1 VLLGFSAACSD
12 LADQAGSG
20 VVLRD
25 SAGVAVVENLTSRW
39 GDSAGWHVTRVP
51 LLSLGAR
58 EGDPALQFAG
68 IADAARL
75 SNGTIVVADG
85 RSAEVRFFAGGG
97 ALLSISGG
105 QGEGPGEFRAIERMV
120 VSPGDTVWVY
130 DFALRRFTVLDQRG
144 VVQRVVSLERPPPA
158 LGFVG
163 RFADGA
169 LLMAQFWGA
178 GRTDDGVQEGLRRD
192 PAALVR
198 FSAAGSLQD
207 TVGLFPGREV
217 HLALEG
223 DRMVMGSP
231 LFARTL
237 SRAVANA
244 RLWVGDQASFEI
256 GGYEPDG
263 TPAVLTRVV
272 GADLSIRRQ
281 DLDAVLADR
290 LREVRPERR
299 PGMRAFLEEAERP
312 PTRPAYGEFL
322 VDQEDHLWVA
332 AYDVIGRPAPAWYV
346 FAPDGRWL
354 GTVVMPARFRLLQV
368 GDSWVLGVS
377 RDELDVEYVRLY
389 ALQR

>member
-1 VLLGFSAACSD
+1 
-12 LADQAGSG
+12 
-20 VVLRD
+20 
-25 SAGVAVVENLTSRW
+25 
-39 GDSAGWHVTRVP
+39 VTQVP
-51 LLSLGAR
+51 LLTLGAR

-75 SNGTIVVADG
+75 SDGTIVVADG
-85 RSAEVRFFAGGG
+85 RSSEVRFFARGG
-97 ALLSISGG
+97 AVLSVSGG

-130 DFALRRFTVLDQRG
+130 DFALRRFTVLDERG
-144 VVQRVVSLERPPPA
+144 VVQRVVSLKRPPPA

-163 RFADGA
+163 KYADGT

-178 GRTDDGVQEGLRRD
+178 GRTDDGMQEGLRRD

-198 FSAAGSLQD
+198 FGADGSLRD

-223 DRMVMGSP
+223 NRMVMGTP
-231 LFARTL
+231 LFGRTL
-237 SRAVANA
+237 SRAVADA
-244 RLWVGDQASFEI
+244 RIWVGDQSSFEI
-256 GGYEPDG
+256 GGYEADG
-263 TPAVLTRVV
+263 TPSVLTRVV
-272 GADLSIRRQ
+272 RADLSIAQQ

-290 LREVRPERR
+290 LREVQPERR

-312 PTRPAYGEFL
+312 QTRPAYGAFL

-332 AYDVIGRPAPAWYV
+332 VYDVLGRPAPAWYV

-354 GTVVMPARFRLLQV
+354 GTVVMPGRFRLLQV

-377 RDELDVEYVRLY
+377 RDELDVEYVRLH

>member
-1 VLLGFSAACSD
+1 
-12 LADQAGSG
+12 

-25 SAGVAVVENLTSRW
+25 SAGLVVVENLTPQW

-58 EGDPALQFAG
+58 EGNPALQFAG
-68 IADAARL
+68 IADATRL
-75 SNGTIVVADG
+75 SDGTIVVADG
-85 RSAEVRFFAGGG
+85 RSSEVRFFAAGG
-97 ALLSISGG
+97 AVLSVSGG
-105 QGEGPGEFRAIERMV
+105 QGEGPGEFRAIERMA

-130 DFALRRFTVLDQRG
+130 DFALRRFTVLDERG
-144 VVQRVVSLERPPPA
+144 IVQRVVSLERPPPA

-163 RFADGA
+163 QYADGT

-178 GRTDDGVQEGLRRD
+178 GRTDDRLQEGLRRD

-198 FSAAGSLQD
+198 FRADGSLQD

-223 DRMVMGSP
+223 NRMVMGTP
-231 LFARTL
+231 LFGRTL
-237 SRAVANA
+237 SRAVTDA
-244 RLWVGDQASFEI
+244 RIWVGDQASFEI
-256 GGYEPDG
+256 GGYELDG
-263 TPAVLTRVV
+263 TPAMLTRVV
-272 GADLSIRRQ
+272 GADLSITQQ

-299 PGMRAFLEEAERP
+299 PGTRAFLEEAERP
-312 PTRPAYGEFL
+312 PTRPAYGRFL
-322 VDQEDHLWVA
+322 IDHDDHLWVA
-332 AYDVIGRPAPAWYV
+332 AYDVIGRPAPTWYV

-354 GTVVMPARFRLLQV
+354 GTVVMPDRFRLLQV
-368 GDSWVLGVS
+368 GVSWVLGVS
-377 RDELDVEYVRLY
+377 QDEVDVEYVQLY